1 MPKEQIAKKNKR
13 TKGVFGKSDKHYGV
27 PDTDKSDVYYGEV
40 AKGKADEKA
49 FNKHWS

>member
-27 PDTDKSDVYYGEV
+27 PDTDKSDLYYGEV
-40 AKGKADEKA
+40 AKGKVDSKS
-49 FNKHWS
+49 FHKHFG